1 MKSINVTHHINRT
14 KVKYRMIISIDAK
27 IIWQNLTL
35 VYDKKKKT
43 LSKLGR
49 EASHLNIVKAIFQKP
64 TVNITFSSK
73 NN

>member
-1 MKSINVTHHINRT
+1 MKSINVIHHINRT
-14 KVKYRMIISIDAK
+14 KVKYLMIIAIDAK
-27 IIWQNLTL
+27 IIWQNSTF
-35 VYDKKKKT
+35 VYDKKT

-49 EASHLNIVKAIFQKP
+49 EANHLNIVKAIFQKP